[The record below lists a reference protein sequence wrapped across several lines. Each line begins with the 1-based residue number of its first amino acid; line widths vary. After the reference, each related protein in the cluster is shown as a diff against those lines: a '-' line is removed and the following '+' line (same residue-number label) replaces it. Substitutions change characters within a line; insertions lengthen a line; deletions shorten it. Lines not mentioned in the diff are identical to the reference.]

1 MALLN
6 CTRKPRL
13 TCTLPLSSTQGTRN
27 MTTRSGSTMRS
38 RREACSYSGWASMT
52 GSRDWSTSVTAWMN
66 SGCSAFFAF
75 TCSMTFST

>member
-6 CTRKPRL
+6 CTRKPRF
-13 TCTLPLSSTQGTRN
+13 TWILPLSSTHGTRN
-27 MTTRSGSTMRS
+27 MMTRSGSTMRS
-38 RREACSYSGWASMT
+38 SSAACSYSGWASMT

-75 TCSMTFST
+75 TCSMTLST